1 MAKWYDEELLI
12 ALSNRMMDDDILRTC
27 SPSSASR
34 AMWAFTTL
42 LADTDPSWESND
54 NDEELQLSLLAL
66 SMSSSSS
73 SSEEEEEDK
82 RSIMMSNQNGKMAM
96 REQLFELFHNLG
108 GILLSSQ
115 LTPVDA
121 SSALFAYGKA
131 NYALDMGIVDH
142 LAEVLACDFMLERAT
157 TRQVAQALWACGR
170 MIDWD
175 DSHYSMEQGHSL
187 SSSSSSSSSHNQQ
200 QMQQQQSDLLAPPY
214 LRSARQ
220 FAQHLAL
227 HKDRM
232 TTKDVAQTIW
242 ALGRLRI
249 MDYAEIVEPLALAAS
264 DVAPNCNAQE
274 IANILWGLSKVD
286 YHPFHPLIL
295 DTPNYLQEQT
305 VISTLTR
312 RMMMPEVLHDCSSQE
327 AATVL
332 YALGR
337 MKVRDNAVFA
347 AMSSVMMQR
356 LTDTHPQHHPPE
368 DDDDDDDGG
377 DGNQRRRG
385 ASRVVSAQSIA
396 NALWAHQEVGI
407 KPPQSLFDSWAFG
420 MVNVVG
426 LSSPP
431 IDTKKSSSSSSSLDP
446 LQENSK
452 NSKQ

>member
-1 MAKWYDEELLI
+1 
-12 ALSNRMMDDDILRTC
+12 
-27 SPSSASR
+27 
-34 AMWAFTTL
+34 
-42 LADTDPSWESND
+42 
-54 NDEELQLSLLAL
+54 
-66 SMSSSSS
+66 
-73 SSEEEEEDK
+73 
-82 RSIMMSNQNGKMAM
+82 MMSNQNGKMAM

-115 LTPVDA
+115 LTPVDV

-157 TRQVAQALWACGR
+157 TRQVSQALWACGR

-175 DSHYSMEQGHSL
+175 DSH
-187 SSSSSSSSSHNQQ
+187 SSHNQQ
-200 QMQQQQSDLLAPPY
+200 HMQQQQSDLLAPPY

-227 HKDRM
+227 HRDRM

-295 DTPNYLQEQT
+295 DTPNYLQEQA
-305 VISTLTR
+305 VISNLTR

-337 MKVRDNAVFA
+337 MKVRNESVFA

-356 LTDTHPQHHPPE
+356 LTDTHPHPDKHHTLE
-368 DDDDDDDGG
+368 EEGGG
-377 DGNQRRRG
+377 DGKQRHRG

-431 IDTKKSSSSSSSLDP
+431 FEEKEMEEKAAADKLEQEAVEMAATVVTETQEAASEPEPVVVAPPVIHENETLAEQAFRVLVELGIVDRSPDP
-446 LQENSK
+446 DGSTYNMEEADNVAKENK
-452 NSKQ
+452 FK